1 MKITIIGGGLA
12 GAEAAYQLLKRGHHV
27 TLYEMRHETVS
38 TPAHHTDHL
47 AELVCSNSL
56 KSNRLDNA
64 AGILK
69 QEMRVLDSLIIRIG
83 DQVAIPAGQALAVDR
98 DRFSASITS
107 TLLAYPRFDLRREEV
122 TTLPSEG
129 LVLIATGPLT
139 SDRFAHELQRLLGE
153 DQLYFYDAAA
163 PVVHVK
169 DIDFSIAYRKS
180 RYDKGGEDYINCP
193 FTKDEFIR
201 FHQELVQAEQ
211 IELKEFEKKIY
222 FESCLPIEVIGQ
234 RQEKSLRFGPMKPVG
249 LQRPDGSRPYAVVQ
263 LRQDNA
269 EGTLFNLVGFQTN
282 LKFPEQQ
289 RVFRMIP
296 GLQNVTFYRYGF
308 MHRNTYINATHHLLP
323 TLQWQQDPRIFF
335 AGQIT
340 GVEGYIESAASGI
353 LAAINIDRVVQG
365 LAPVTLPDETV
376 LGSLIRYITTPTK
389 HFQPMNS
396 NFGILPN
403 LVDDRQVM
411 LERAMNALAAWKLTH
426 GLSS

>member
-12 GAEAAYQLLKRGHHV
+12 GAEAAYQLLKRGHAV
-27 TLYEMRHETVS
+27 TLYEMRSSTTS
-38 TPAHHTDHL
+38 TPAHHTEDL

-69 QEMRVLDSLIIRIG
+69 AEMRMLDSLIIQVA

-98 DRFSASITS
+98 ERFSQLITQR
-107 TLLAYPRFDLRREEV
+107 LLAYPNFTLIREEV
-122 TTLPSEG
+122 TILPSDG
-129 LVLIATGPLT
+129 IALLATGPLT
-139 SDRFAHELQRLLGE
+139 SEALAAQLQSLLGE

-163 PVVHVK
+163 PVVHVN

-180 RYDKGGEDYINCP
+180 RYDKGGDDYINCP
-193 FTKDEFIR
+193 FTKDQFLAFYEA
-201 FHQELVQAEQ
+201 LTTAEQ
-211 IELKEFEKKIY
+211 VTLKEFEKKIY
-222 FESCLPIEVIGQ
+222 FESCLPIEVIAK
-234 RQEKSLRFGPMKPVG
+234 RHEKSLRFGPMKPVG
-249 LQRPDGSRPYAVVQ
+249 LQRPDGTRPYAVVQ

-296 GLQNVTFYRYGF
+296 GLEKVVFYRYGF
-308 MHRNTYINATHHLLP
+308 MHRNTFINSTHHLTP
-323 TLQWQQDPRIFF
+323 TLQLKVNERLFV
-335 AGQIT
+335 AGQLT

-353 LAAINIDRVVQG
+353 LAAINMDRYQRQ
-365 LAPVTLPDETV
+365 LPPITAPDATV
-376 LGSLIRYITTPTK
+376 LGSLIRYITTPSK

-403 LVDDRQVM
+403 LVDDRAVM
-411 LERAMNALAAWKLTH
+411 YERAMSALRQWMMDNE
-426 GLSS
+426 LS

>member
-12 GAEAAYQLLKRGHHV
+12 GAEAAYQLLTRGHEV
-27 TLYEMRHETVS
+27 TMYEMRTQTS
-38 TPAHHTDHL
+38 GTPAHHTDQL

-69 QEMRVLDSLIIRIG
+69 AEMRRLNSLIIR
-83 DQVAIPAGQALAVDR
+83 VADEVALPAGQALAVDR
-98 DRFSASITS
+98 ELFAEKITN
-107 TLLAYPRFDLRREEV
+107 TLLGFQGFHLIREEMQ
-122 TTLPSEG
+122 TIPIEG
-129 LVLIATGPLT
+129 IVLVATGPLT
-139 SDRFAHELQRLLGE
+139 STSLAQSIQELIGE
-153 DQLYFYDAAA
+153 KHLYFYDAAA

-193 FTKDEFIR
+193 FTKEQFDL
-201 FHQELVQAEQ
+201 FHKELVTAEQ
-211 IELKEFEKKIY
+211 IALKEFEKKIY

-234 RQEKSLRFGPMKPVG
+234 RHEKSLRFGPMKPVG
-249 LQRPDGSRPYAVVQ
+249 LNRPDGTRPYAVVQ

-289 RVFRMIP
+289 RVFKMIP

-308 MHRNTYINATHHLLP
+308 MHRNTYINSTKFLLP
-323 TLQWQQDPRIFF
+323 TLQFNSRPTLFF
-335 AGQIT
+335 AGQVT
-340 GVEGYIESAASGI
+340 GVEGYIESAASAI
-353 LAAINIDRVVQG
+353 LAAINIDRLVHQ
-365 LAPVTLPDETV
+365 LPLITLPDETV
-376 LGSLIRYITTPTK
+376 LGSLIRYITTPNH

-403 LVDDRQVM
+403 LVDDRAVM
-411 LERAMNALAAWKLTH
+411 YERSMTSLEAWINEIASH
-426 GLSS
+426 Q